1 MTHEE
6 SPMLPQ
12 ESLAV
17 IAEAISKTKEN
28 FRENASYFLLWGWL
42 IATASGL
49 FFLLHA
55 YTGFR
60 YYFLPFPVLAGAG
73 IIGTLVLYSRRKA
86 MAHSET
92 YIGYFFM
99 RMWLGLGVGFIG
111 VVAVSTARGLPP
123 FAYTLIIAGIGT
135 LSSGLAMRFRPLI
148 IGGVLFFISAGAC
161 IWMPDLYQPLVQTLA
176 IVAGYLVPGYLLKS
190 APL

>member
-12 ESLAV
+12 ESPMLPEESLAV

-42 IATASGL
+42 IATASGS

-60 YYFLPFPVLAGAG
+60 YYFLPFPLLAGAG
-73 IIGTLVLYSRRKA
+73 IVSTLALYSRRKA
-86 MAHSET
+86 IAHSET
-92 YIGYFFM
+92 YLGY
-99 RMWLGLGVGFIG
+99 
-111 VVAVSTARGLPP
+111 
-123 FAYTLIIAGIGT
+123 
-135 LSSGLAMRFRPLI
+135 
-148 IGGVLFFISAGAC
+148 
-161 IWMPDLYQPLVQTLA
+161 
-176 IVAGYLVPGYLLKS
+176 
-190 APL
+190 

>member
-60 YYFLPFPVLAGAG
+60 YYFLPFPILAGAG
-73 IIGTLVLYSRRKA
+73 IVSTLALYSRRKA
-86 MAHSET
+86 EAHSET
-92 YIGYFFM
+92 YLGYFFM
-99 RMWLGLGVGFIG
+99 RMWLGNRIYWRSCRIGRPRITALCVHFDHCRHRDAGVGIG
-111 VVAVSTARGLPP
+111 
-123 FAYTLIIAGIGT
+123 
-135 LSSGLAMRFRPLI
+135 
-148 IGGVLFFISAGAC
+148 
-161 IWMPDLYQPLVQTLA
+161 DEVQTA
-176 IVAGYLVPGYLLKS
+176 DHWRSIVFYFGRNLYLD
-190 APL
+190 A